1 MKPVRTSKPRPLS
14 GNRGAPQS
22 LGFAPNDQPAWR
34 PKQVSVRRWLGDK
47 SLACSQALPPGFVI
61 PTGAKRSGGP
71 AVFSLSIRP
80 DGSQLK
86 SRPTPL
92 SSREVVTLL
101 VFRPNRSSFK
111 RICYPDRSEAQW
123 RTCGF
128 SLSIRPDGSQ
138 LKSRLSPLSSR
149 AKPRDLRCAPA
160 LAQWPGFVS
169 SHTDSYVLG
178 LLSVVPAGLNLE
190 RVALYG
196 RYKFCRLKQFEDK

>member
-86 SRPTPL
+86 SRPSPL

-128 SLSIRPDGSQ
+128 LFVHPTRRLPIEVTALPFVIPSEAEGSAVRPGSRS
-138 LKSRLSPLSSR
+138 K
-149 AKPRDLRCAPA
+149 AWVC
-160 LAQWPGFVS
+160 
-169 SHTDSYVLG
+169 
-178 LLSVVPAGLNLE
+178 
-190 RVALYG
+190 
-196 RYKFCRLKQFEDK
+196 